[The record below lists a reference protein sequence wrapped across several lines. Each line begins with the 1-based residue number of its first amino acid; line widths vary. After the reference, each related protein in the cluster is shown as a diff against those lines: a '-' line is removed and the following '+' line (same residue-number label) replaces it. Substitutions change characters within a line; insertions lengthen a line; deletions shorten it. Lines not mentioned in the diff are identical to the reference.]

1 MSTTDSLTN
10 EPNGVLFASLRIIA
24 EDLQPLVRFY
34 EVLTGASAQWLT
46 EDFVEVVTPSAT
58 IAISH
63 SDRVRFLGDGA
74 PQAAANNS
82 VLYEFLVEDVQIL
95 LEKLRAEFGDELVV
109 VQEPTMMPWGNMSLM
124 IRDPD
129 GTLINLYTP
138 VTPDAR
144 KLQEQRQPQIPE
156 SWEER

>member
-1 MSTTDSLTN
+1 MSTTDTQ
-10 EPNGVLFASLRIIA
+10 GVLFASVRIIA
-24 EDLQPLVRFY
+24 ENLQPLVRFY
-34 EVLTGASAQWLT
+34 EVLTGVSAQWLT

-63 SDRVRFLGDGA
+63 SSRVSFLGERA

-82 VLYEFLVEDVQIL
+82 VLYEFLVEDVQVL
-95 LEKLRAEFGDELVV
+95 LEKLRAELGDDLVV

-138 VTPDAR
+138 MTPDAI
-144 KLQEQRQPQIPE
+144 KLQEQRQPQIPNG
-156 SWEER
+156 WGDR